1 MIRAVFFDL
10 DGTLV
15 RYAGVAYESSWGAIG
30 LAAGVGKE
38 WDELL
43 QRYRGQ
49 PDRYPEWVRENA
61 ALLRGIPVSKVT
73 AQIFPP
79 PYAPGVR
86 EAVGEMRKMGL
97 ILGIVSS
104 GVSFVAQKVQEELKL
119 DFFVANE
126 LVVADGI
133 FTGEAVVRVGL
144 ADKLQVVEREAKRW
158 GLELGEIAFVGDHL
172 NDIPVLR
179 AVGLGIAYCPKD
191 PKVAEAARFVAEDF
205 REIPVFLGGNLAS
218 PKGKGAAG
226 KS

>member
-30 LAAGVGKE
+30 LAAGVGRE

-73 AQIFPP
+73 TQIFPP

-86 EAVGEMRKMGL
+86 EAVGKLRKMGL

-104 GVSFVAQKVQEELKL
+104 GVSLVAQKVKEELGM

-126 LVVADGI
+126 LVVADGV

-144 ADKLQVVEREAKRW
+144 GDKLQVVEKEVERL
-158 GLELGEIAFVGDHL
+158 GLKLGEIAFVGDHI

-191 PKVAEAARFVAEDF
+191 PAVAEAAHFVTEDF
-205 REIPVFLGGNLAS
+205 REIPAFLDRNLGG
-218 PKGKGAAG
+218 PKAKKAEG